1 MSTEAS
7 DSKADASV
15 ADAEKRVDAMDW
27 LKRFVLHVI
36 TGFAAVA
43 VHYAVMWVLLRVGA
57 EAVVASSVG
66 FAFGALTRFFTA
78 YYNVFE
84 PTQKMR
90 STIPKF
96 VLALAVQ
103 GLLNSVFLTGFM
115 ALGVALWYAQV
126 ATTVLMTFLN
136 YVVYRLW
143 VFK

>member
-7 DSKADASV
+7 DKTNPD
-15 ADAEKRVDAMDW
+15 RVQGEFDGWDW
-27 LKRFVLHVI
+27 LKRFVLHVV

-43 VHYAVMWVLLRVGA
+43 VHYAVMWALLRFGT
-57 EAVVASSVG
+57 EAVIASSVG

-84 PTQKMR
+84 PTQKVQT
-90 STIPKF
+90 TIPKF

-103 GLLNSVFLTGFM
+103 GVLNSAFLTGFM
-115 ALGVALWYAQV
+115 EIGLPLWWAQIV
-126 ATTVLMTFLN
+126 TTVLMTFLN

>member
-15 ADAEKRVDAMDW
+15 AVRVDWRDW
-27 LKRFVLHVI
+27 LKRFVLHVV

-43 VHYAVMWVLLRVGA
+43 VHYAVMWVLLRVGT
-57 EAVVASSVG
+57 EALVASSVG

-84 PTQKMR
+84 PTQKVR
-90 STIPKF
+90 TTIPKF
-96 VLALAVQ
+96 VLALAIQ
-103 GLLNSVFLTGFM
+103 GVLNSVFLAGFM
-115 ALGVALWYAQV
+115 EIGLPLWWAQV
-126 ATTVLMTFLN
+126 ATTILMTFLN

>member
-1 MSTEAS
+1 V
-7 DSKADASV
+7 KSV
-15 ADAEKRVDAMDW
+15 DW
-27 LKRFVLHVI
+27 WDWFKRFVLHVV

-43 VHYAVMWVLLRVGA
+43 VHYAVMWGLLRFGS
-57 EAVVASSVG
+57 EALVASSVG

-84 PTQKMR
+84 PTQKVR
-90 STIPKF
+90 TTIPKF

-103 GLLNSVFLTGFM
+103 GVLNSAFLTGFM
-115 ALGVALWYAQV
+115 EIGIPLWYAQV

-136 YVVYRLW
+136 YIVYRLW